1 MCVLGPAFDSA
12 QTSFCDPSFKDKTD
26 PLATQ
31 RTQRTPPSPTDE
43 QLESD
48 CSESHGR
55 KHDGKDFIIKSEE
68 QKDVVIM
75 EKEGVTKKTANE
87 EAVHNEMDLNQQPF
101 EVPEQENQRW
111 STVSVGDS
119 EATDD
124 SDCFCEPK
132 QLLQSL
138 DSEILFIQNALDMFD
153 SSETVCSD
161 RLMREKRQALSSKSR
176 ASVTFSQGQTGQRI
190 DALTDRGESTRLPN
204 DKPPPSKNMSSF
216 NPDRRFIFLNEPE
229 LQRTLAGHRIK
240 EKWFICPF
248 CGKSFDRVSHLEIH
262 QRIHTGEKPYMCDT
276 CGKSFS
282 QRSNLRTHQRI
293 HKDIQPQNAGKC

>member
-1 MCVLGPAFDSA
+1 MCVLGPAFDST
-12 QTSFCDPSFKDKTD
+12 QTSFCDPSFKDKTNSWE
-26 PLATQ
+26 TQ

-48 CSESHGR
+48 FSER

-68 QKDVVIM
+68 QADVAIM
-75 EKEGVTKKTANE
+75 EEGDTKKTANE
-87 EAVHNEMDLNQQPF
+87 EAVHNEMELNQHPF
-101 EVPEQENQRW
+101 EVPEQESQRW
-111 STVSVGDS
+111 STLSVGDS

-124 SDCFCEPK
+124 SDCFCEPN

-161 RLMREKRQALSSKSR
+161 RLMKEKRQALSSKSR
-176 ASVTFSQGQTGQRI
+176 ASVTFSQGQTGQCVEEN
-190 DALTDRGESTRLPN
+190 RGESTRLPV
-204 DKPPPSKNMSSF
+204 DKPPPNKNMSPF
-216 NPDRRFIFLNEPE
+216 NPDRRFFFLNEPE
-229 LQRTLAGHRIK
+229 LQRTLAGRRIK

-293 HKDIQPQNAGKC
+293 HKDTQSQNAV